1 MISILETNGERA
13 YNITEFLA
21 DSIEDLEKI
30 PRVHAGDLVY
40 IVETKQQMILS
51 ADKKWQPLGDKIFSE
66 EGIGG

>member
-30 PRVHAGDLVY
+30 PRVHAGDMVY
-40 IVETKQQMILS
+40 IIETKEWMILS
-51 ADKKWQPLGDKIFSE
+51 ADKKWQLLGDKIFSE